1 VSSSPLVASRDV
13 PRGEKPAR
21 AAASRAGG
29 SSRGVTRRTSGV
41 EEVPPATDVTVPRVK
56 TLVGDDRLRG
66 EASLEHVSGAPSHG
80 VGPRGGGGGG
90 RGRHHRVHA
99 TTMSSLVAGASGWTT
114 PMSPRT
120 QWSARTQSFST

>member
-90 RGRHHRVHA
+90 GGEGGGVIIACMRLR
-99 TTMSSLVAGASGWTT
+99 
-114 PMSPRT
+114 
-120 QWSARTQSFST
+120 